1 MTVVPMDEE
10 NPYPC
15 NAEICYTQEPTFS
28 FKTESSGIV
37 NAILSELSDPEPT
50 TMVMFLSILVLLGFG
65 LYRRGQNKMKAQL
78 YASMVEP
85 TEEVETEPEF
95 DWDDIESSSSI
106 DESSEVE
113 LELVEVE
120 TEEDSL

>member
-1 MTVVPMDEE
+1 
-10 NPYPC
+10 
-15 NAEICYTQEPTFS
+15 
-28 FKTESSGIV
+28 
-37 NAILSELSDPEPT
+37 
-50 TMVMFLSILVLLGFG
+50 MVMFLSILVLLGFG

-85 TEEVETEPEF
+85 TEAPTEAPSEEEPGF
-95 DWDDIESSSSI
+95 DWDGLDSSPDP

-120 TEEDSL
+120 TDEDSL

>member
-1 MTVVPMDEE
+1 
-10 NPYPC
+10 
-15 NAEICYTQEPTFS
+15 
-28 FKTESSGIV
+28 
-37 NAILSELSDPEPT
+37 
-50 TMVMFLSILVLLGFG
+50 MVMFLSILVLLGFG

-106 DESSEVE
+106 DESAEIE

-120 TEEDSL
+120 TEEESL